1 MPRYDY
7 ICNNKKC
14 ETKVFEAILN
24 FSDDIKVR
32 CPDCNRL
39 TKKRKDFYPFSFSM

>member
-14 ETKVFEAILN
+14 ETKTFEVILS
-24 FSDDIKVR
+24 FSDDSKVR
-32 CPDCNRL
+32 CPDCNRI
-39 TKKRKDFYPFSFSM
+39 TKNRKDFYNFTFSM